1 MKRFFSGFLAL
12 LIALS
17 VFFPFSVYGEEIESF
32 SFQGAVWGMT
42 KDEVRSLREDEPFQ
56 EPVSQKGHS
65 ALVYREALEGSF
77 YIIQYNFLPSGALY
91 NIQIMAPDADQ
102 AFYQA
107 QKETYTDLYGSPLT
121 EDDASLETENAVA
134 VMMALLMRS
143 AGDTDYLGWQA
154 DDETVIIISREPVY
168 KVCYVE
174 IRRYTDYFRFE

>member
-1 MKRFFSGFLAL
+1 MFRKIISLCLLFTLLLPGLQSAL
-12 LIALS
+12 
-17 VFFPFSVYGEEIESF
+17 GETEESF
-32 SFQGAVWGMT
+32 SFQGMVWGMT
-42 KDEVRSLREDEPFQ
+42 KDELRSLREDEPFQ

-91 NIQIMAPDADQ
+91 NIQIMAPDAERT
-102 AFYQA
+102 FYQA
-107 QKETYTDLYGSPLT
+107 QKETYTELYGSPLT

-143 AGDTDYLGWQA
+143 AGDTDFLGWQA

-174 IRRYTDYFRFE
+174 IRRYTDFFRFE

>member
-1 MKRFFSGFLAL
+1 MKRFISGFLAL

-17 VFFPFSVYGEEIESF
+17 VFFPFSAYGKEIESF

-91 NIQIMAPDADQ
+91 NIQIMTPDADQ

-107 QKETYTDLYGSPLT
+107 QKKTYTDLYGSPLT

-143 AGDTDYLGWQA
+143 TSDTDYLGWQA

>member
-1 MKRFFSGFLAL
+1 MN
-12 LIALS
+12 LS
-17 VFFPFSVYGEEIESF
+17 
-32 SFQGAVWGMT
+32 
-42 KDEVRSLREDEPFQ
+42 RSLCPRRAIPLWFTVKLWKA
-56 EPVSQKGHS
+56 PSI
-65 ALVYREALEGSF
+65 
-77 YIIQYNFLPSGALY
+77 IIQYNFLPSGALY